1 MRKIVKVLLAVMMLL
16 AVSGCGAKEE
26 LKEVPAGFCSNYEEA
41 VFDKFNS
48 NASENGLG
56 GTKVWVEGTYKEIL
70 TMDTEGLTMYYTTF
84 KAKDGHEWVLMLD
97 AYPAAP
103 KEPYE
108 KLYGHTLCAKGSYE
122 GYSSVYA
129 MPVIYLHSLYDRNTG
144 SILGSAAF
152 AE

>member
-1 MRKIVKVLLAVMMLL
+1 MRKIVKVLLAVMMMWVF
-16 AVSGCGAKEE
+16 AGCGAKEE
-26 LKEVPAGFCSNYEEA
+26 LKEVPEGFCKGYEEA

-56 GTKVWVEGTYKEIL
+56 GTKIWLEGSYKEIL
-70 TMDTEGLTMYYTTF
+70 TMDTEGMTLYYAVF
-84 KAKDGHEWVLMLD
+84 KTHDNHEWLLMLD

-108 KLYGHTLCAKGSYE
+108 KLYGHKIRVVGTYE

-129 MPVIYLHSLYDRNTG
+129 MPVIYLHSLYDRSNG
-144 SILGSAAF
+144 AIIGSAAF